1 MNMKICPEC
10 SADVYEK
17 DIRCPHCH
25 FLLPVWAGDSPSPQG
40 IASSSGSASDAPSVK
55 IPQCGMSAPE
65 VSKPSQ
71 GKAEGEPLD
80 LSRAV
85 QLPESDSESRRLLLD
100 ALAEMNRHI
109 EVLTSQKIYDGSW
122 TLTAARFAR
131 KRIVNLIAGS
141 DSDAPGAA
149 GASGGS

>member
-1 MNMKICPEC
+1 MNAKTCPRCWVSNDVDNVEC
-10 SADVYEK
+10 
-17 DIRCPHCH
+17 PLCH
-25 FLLPVWAGDSPSPQG
+25 FLFPAGAAERPSPQG